1 MNTTADKIAGFA
13 AKENETARLF
23 KSQCKLRKRKMIYF
37 FLHTALNKKDISFC
51 QTADCGL
58 STKGWPHAHISANH
72 IKWHTHALT
81 HSHKHSL
88 QIKSKTG
95 HAERKS
101 DLPIG
106 QSSHAEKDLNI
117 TGNEASVTASL
128 PVQQSYSDA
137 SGGHV
142 IQYLRS
148 FA

>member
-1 MNTTADKIAGFA
+1 MNTTVDKIAGFA
-13 AKENETARLF
+13 AKENKTARLF
-23 KSQCKLRKRKMIYF
+23 KSQCKLRKKKQIYF
-37 FLHTALNKKDISFC
+37 FLDTALSKKDVSFC

-58 STKGWPHAHISANH
+58 STKGWPHAHIFANH
-72 IKWHTHALT
+72 IKWQQRHTHALT

-95 HAERKS
+95 HAQRKS

-117 TGNEASVTASL
+117 TGNEASVIASL
-128 PVQQSYSDA
+128 PVQQSYSNA

-142 IQYLRS
+142 IQYSR
-148 FA
+148 